1 MSPRTDALRY
11 HSKGR
16 PGKIEVVPT
25 KPTHTQRDLSLAYT
39 PGVAEPCREIAR
51 SAEESYRYTARGNL
65 VAVVTDGSAVLGLG
79 DIGPEASKPV
89 MEGKGV
95 LFKRFADIDVF
106 DLELDADGAEDV
118 IRFCQMLEPTVGG
131 INLEDIRAPRSFRV
145 ERELR
150 DMLDI
155 PVFHDDQHGTA
166 IISGAALVNALHLV
180 DKSIEDVRIV
190 FSGAGGAAV
199 ATAEHYLRLGARRE
213 NIVMADSV
221 GVVYE
226 GREQM
231 DPFKAQFARDT
242 DLRTLAEAMEE
253 ADVFVGLSVG
263 DIVDRE
269 MVASMSERPV
279 VFAMANPVPEI
290 MPEDVKAAA
299 PDAIVATGRSD
310 YPNQVNNVLGFPF
323 IFRGAL
329 DVRARAINDEMMM
342 AATRA
347 LAKLAREDVPEAVA
361 AAYGGERLHFGPEYL
376 IPKPFDTRVL
386 LSVAPAV
393 ARAGMETGVARRDVD
408 LEEYRAELEARLG
421 PGREFMRRIINQAGR
436 APKRIVLP
444 EGECERVVRST
455 TVIRDE
461 GIGTPV
467 LVGRSEKIREV
478 AEREEVDL
486 RGVEIQDPESA
497 ETRERRERYAERFWR
512 SRHRKGITR
521 AEARSRMRDPMY
533 FGAMMVAAGDGDTL
547 LTGADQYYPDAL
559 RPSLQA
565 IGPEQETPRVA
576 GLYLMVFADELY
588 VIADATVNPDPTA
601 EELSEIAIVCAE
613 FAVRF
618 GVEPRVAMLSFS
630 NFGSTRHPAA
640 TKVREAVSLVK
651 ERRPDLTVDGE
662 MQVDTALST
671 DALRE
676 IYPFADLDEPANVL
690 VFPNLDA
697 ANSAYKLLAQLGGAE
712 AIGPVLL
719 GMAEPVHVLQR
730 GASAAEIA
738 HLAAISVVDAQAREK
753 GGLDDGELIAE

>member
-11 HSKGR
+11 HSEGR

-106 DLELDADGAEDV
+106 DLELDADGADDV
-118 IRFCQMLEPTVGG
+118 IRFCEMLEPTVGG

-150 DMLDI
+150 DRLDI

-180 DKSIEDVRIV
+180 DKAIEDVKIV

-213 NIVMADSV
+213 NITMADSA

-226 GREQM
+226 GREHM
-231 DPFKAQFARDT
+231 DPYKGQFARDT
-242 DLRTLAEAMEE
+242 EKRTLAEAMEG

-263 DIVDRE
+263 DVVDRE
-269 MVASMSERPV
+269 MVAAMSERPI

-290 MPEDVKAAA
+290 MPEDVEEAA

-329 DVRARAINDEMMM
+329 DVRARAINEEMKM

-361 AAYGGERLHFGPEYL
+361 AAYGGERLHFGPDYL

-393 ARAGMETGVARRDVD
+393 ARAGMETGVARREVD
-408 LEEYRAELEARLG
+408 LVEYRAELEARLG

-436 APKRIVLP
+436 SPKRIVLP
-444 EGECERVVRST
+444 EGECERVVRAT

-467 LVGRSEKIREV
+467 LVGRQEKIREV

-486 RGVEIQDPESA
+486 RGVEIQDPESP
-497 ETRERRERYAERFWR
+497 ETRNRREREARQ
-512 SRHRKGITR
+512 RKGITR
-521 AEARSRMRDPMY
+521 AEARARMRDPMY
-533 FGAMMVAAGDGDTL
+533 FGAMLVESGDADTL

-565 IGPEQETPRVA
+565 IGPEEETPRVA
-576 GLYLMVFADELY
+576 GLYLMVFSDELY
-588 VIADATVNPDPTA
+588 IVADATVNPDPTA

-630 NFGSTRHPAA
+630 DFGSSRHPAA
-640 TKVREAVSLVK
+640 RKVREAVSRVK

-662 MQVDTALST
+662 MQADTAMNAET
-671 DALRE
+671 LRE
-676 IYPFADLDEPANVL
+676 VYPFADLDEPANVL

-697 ANSAYKLLAQLGGAE
+697 ANSAYKLLADLGGAE